1 MGFGVVPQIRDE
13 HMRAYVADGNVG
25 VRVRG
30 NL

>member
-13 HMRAYVADGNVG
+13 HMHVYVADGNVG

-30 NL
+30 TS